1 MAGQYNAVD
10 LLFIYFQNVST
21 ISTFALGWSE
31 TLKEVPFRVL
41 AIVNFDVT
49 YISLDCMMPSGF
61 QSSFGMY
68 GWNLLLQL
76 LLPLAVILI
85 NLAVFLVAKLAI
97 MWNYRKTRLMSFV
110 SSRKLNRSESGRL
123 ILDDSWLEGVK
134 GKCIAASSGFV
145 NLVIHTV
152 TFKCLETLKC
162 QNLPNGSSFL
172 VAGEENP
179 CTQHGH
185 VSLLRPLCALPA
197 IAMSC

>member
-1 MAGQYNAVD
+1 MASQYDAVD

-85 NLAVFLVAKLAI
+85 NLAVFLAAKLAI
-97 MWNYRKTRLMSFV
+97 MWNCRKTRLMSFP
-110 SSRKLNRSESGRL
+110 SSQNPL

-179 CTQHGH
+179 YTQH
-185 VSLLRPLCALPA
+185 SDLSILRLLCALSA

>member
-1 MAGQYNAVD
+1 MASQYDAVD

-76 LLPLAVILI
+76 MLPLAVILV
-85 NLAVFLVAKLAI
+85 NLAIFLVAKLGL
-97 MWNYRKTRLMSFV
+97 MLNSRKTRVLAV
-110 SSRKLNRSESGRL
+110 LSSHAPLKRSQSGRPM
-123 ILDDSWLEGVK
+123 LDESWLEGVK
-134 GKCIAASSGFV
+134 GKCIASSSGFV

-162 QNLPNGSSFL
+162 QHLPNGKSFL
-172 VAGEENP
+172 VAGEESP
-179 CTQHGH
+179 CT
-185 VSLLRPLCALPA
+185 
-197 IAMSC
+197 